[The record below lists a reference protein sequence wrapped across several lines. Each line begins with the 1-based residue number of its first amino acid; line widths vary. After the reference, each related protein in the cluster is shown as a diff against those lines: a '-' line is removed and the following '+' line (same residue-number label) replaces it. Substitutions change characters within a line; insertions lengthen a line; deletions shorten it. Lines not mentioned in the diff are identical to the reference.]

1 VRLAA
6 QSPSTPLAAAPYTF
20 LIFLIFL
27 SAFCPFARCTS
38 RSAKV
43 GTELLRLVLTRDGA
57 VRFEVRATP
66 RARTSAFAGVR
77 NGALAVRI
85 AAPPAD
91 GAANDEL
98 VATLANALGLAR
110 RDVVLVRGGSSRDKL
125 MEVRGLR
132 PEEVQARLNE
142 KLGSA

>member
-1 VRLAA
+1 MSPFPIPSDLRDLCVSAA
-6 QSPSTPLAAAPYTF
+6 FSSSKAKV
-20 LIFLIFL
+20 
-27 SAFCPFARCTS
+27 
-38 RSAKV
+38 AKV
-43 GTELLRLVLTRDGA
+43 GTDQLRLILIHHGA
-57 VRFEVRATP
+57 VRFEVHATP
-66 RARTSAFAGVR
+66 RARTSSIMGVR

-98 VATLANALGLAR
+98 LATLARALGLAR

-125 MEVRGLR
+125 VEVRGL
-132 PEEVQARLNE
+132 PAEEVQTRLSE